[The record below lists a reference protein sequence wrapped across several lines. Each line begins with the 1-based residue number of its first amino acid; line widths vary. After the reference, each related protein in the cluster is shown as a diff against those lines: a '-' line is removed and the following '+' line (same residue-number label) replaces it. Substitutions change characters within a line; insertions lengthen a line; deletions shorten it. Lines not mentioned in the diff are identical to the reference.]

1 MRKFISG
8 LILGA
13 GASQRFG
20 EPKQLLPFAGKTL
33 LGWVVSQAQQAIG
46 LDELIVV
53 LGRSADEVRERV
65 DFGDA
70 KVVENRVYTEGC
82 ASSYRAG
89 IGALDSHSDAMMI
102 ILGDQPGITPE
113 IIDRLAEEWRTTD
126 APIALCSY
134 EGRKGHPMIFARSF
148 YDQLAEL
155 HGDKAAWKL
164 VDANTVHEVRLALP
178 FPQDINTREDFER
191 MQAEKSVPSAVADGS
206 PVSITHPLPRTVLT
220 AKREKPPNAKEAPTD
235 ECRRR

>member
-20 EPKQLLPFAGKTL
+20 EPKQLLPFAGTTL
-33 LGWVVSQAQQAIG
+33 LGWVVAETQRAIG
-46 LDELIVV
+46 LDETIVV
-53 LGRSADEVRERV
+53 LGRSADEIRKRV
-65 DFGDA
+65 DFGA
-70 KVVENRVYTEGC
+70 ATVVENLVFTEGC

-89 IGALDSHSDAMMI
+89 IGAIESHADAIMI

-113 IIDRLAEEWRTTD
+113 IIDTLASEWRNSD
-126 APIALCSY
+126 APIAFCSY
-134 EGRKGHPMIFARSF
+134 QGRKGHPMIFARPLF
-148 YDQLAEL
+148 DELEAL

-164 VDANTVHEVRLALP
+164 VDANASALLEVQLAVP

-191 MQAEKSVPSAVADGS
+191 IASAR
-206 PVSITHPLPRTVLT
+206 IT
-220 AKREKPPNAKEAPTD
+220 D
-235 ECRRR
+235 

>member
-20 EPKQLLPFAGKTL
+20 EPKQLLRVGSTTL
-33 LGWVVSQAQQAIG
+33 LGWVVAQTQQATQ
-46 LDELIVV
+46 LDETIVV
-53 LGRSADEVRERV
+53 LGRAADEIRERV
-65 DFGDA
+65 DFGNA
-70 KVVENRVYTEGC
+70 SVVENQVFSEGC

-89 IGALDSHSDAMMI
+89 LAAVDSHSEAIMI

-113 IIDRLAEEWRTTD
+113 IIDCLAEEWRKTD

-134 EGRKGHPMIFARSF
+134 EGRRGHPMVFARSLF
-148 YDQLAEL
+148 DQLERL

-164 VDANTVHEVRLALP
+164 VDMHASSVLEVQLALP

-191 MQAEKSVPSAVADGS
+191 IASA
-206 PVSITHPLPRTVLT
+206 HQ
-220 AKREKPPNAKEAPTD
+220 EATN
-235 ECRRR
+235 

>member
-20 EPKQLLPFAGKTL
+20 EPKQLLPFAGTTL
-33 LGWVVSQAQQAIG
+33 LGWVVSQAQQSMG

-53 LGRSADEVRERV
+53 LGRSAGEIRERV

-70 KVVENRVYTEGC
+70 KVVENLVFSEGC

-89 IGALDSHSDAMMI
+89 IAALDSHAEAIMI
-102 ILGDQPGITPE
+102 VLGDQPGITPE
-113 IIDRLAEEWRTTD
+113 TIDCLAEEWRKTE
-126 APIALCSY
+126 APIALCLY
-134 EGRKGHPMIFARSF
+134 EGRKGHPMIFARSLF
-148 YDQLAEL
+148 DQLEVL

-164 VDANTVHEVRLALP
+164 VDAHASSLLEVPLALP
-178 FPQDINTREDFER
+178 FPEDINTREDFER
-191 MQAEKSVPSAVADGS
+191 IASSQRA
-206 PVSITHPLPRTVLT
+206 
-220 AKREKPPNAKEAPTD
+220 TD
-235 ECRRR
+235 

>member
-20 EPKQLLPFAGKTL
+20 EPKQLLPFAGATL
-33 LGWVVSQAQQAIG
+33 LGWVVSQAQQASG
-46 LDELIVV
+46 LDELVVV
-53 LGRSADEVRERV
+53 LGRSADEIRERV
-65 DFGDA
+65 AFGNA
-70 KVVENRVYTEGC
+70 QVVENQVFTEGC

-89 IGALDSHSDAMMI
+89 IAALDSRSAAIMI

-113 IIDRLAEEWRTTD
+113 IIDRVAAEWRQTE

-134 EGRKGHPMIFARSF
+134 QGRKGHPMIFARSF
-148 YDQLAEL
+148 YEQLVGL

-164 VDANTVHEVRLALP
+164 ADANASLVHEVQLALP
-178 FPQDINTREDFER
+178 FPEDINTRADFER
-191 MQAEKSVPSAVADGS
+191 IAAAQKVGS
-206 PVSITHPLPRTVLT
+206 
-220 AKREKPPNAKEAPTD
+220 KD
-235 ECRRR
+235 

>member
-20 EPKQLLPFAGKTL
+20 EPKQLLPFADTTL
-33 LGWVVSQAQQAIG
+33 LGWVVRQVQSAAG
-46 LDELIVV
+46 LDETIVV
-53 LGRSADEVRERV
+53 LGRSADEIRKRV

-70 KVVENRVYTEGC
+70 KVVDNLVFSEGC

-89 IGALDSHSDAMMI
+89 IAALNSKSDAIMI

-113 IIDRLAEEWRTTD
+113 IINRLADEWRQSD

-134 EGRKGHPMIFARSF
+134 TDRKGHPMIFARSLF
-148 YDQLAEL
+148 NQLEVL

-164 VDANTVHEVRLALP
+164 VDRNASSVLYIHLP
-178 FPQDINTREDFER
+178 LPLPEDINTREDFE
-191 MQAEKSVPSAVADGS
+191 SFTSAG
-206 PVSITHPLPRTVLT
+206 TT
-220 AKREKPPNAKEAPTD
+220 N
-235 ECRRR
+235 

>member
-20 EPKQLLPFAGKTL
+20 EPKQLLPFADTTL
-33 LGWVVSQAQQAIG
+33 LGWVVRQAQQANA
-46 LDELIVV
+46 LDETIVV
-53 LGRSADEVRERV
+53 LGRSADEIRERV
-65 DFGDA
+65 DFGNA
-70 KVVENRVYTEGC
+70 RVVENSVFSEGC

-89 IGALDSHSDAMMI
+89 ITALNSASDAIMI

-113 IIDRLAEEWRTTD
+113 IIDCLADEWRKST

-134 EGRKGHPMIFARSF
+134 QGRKGHPMIFARSLF
-148 YDQLAEL
+148 DQLETL

-164 VDANTVHEVRLALP
+164 VDANADSVLEVPFALP

-191 MQAEKSVPSAVADGS
+191 IAS
-206 PVSITHPLPRTVLT
+206 THQ
-220 AKREKPPNAKEAPTD
+220 EATN
-235 ECRRR
+235 

>member
-20 EPKQLLPFAGKTL
+20 EPKQLLPFAGTTL
-33 LGWVVSQAQQAIG
+33 LGWVVSQTQQAVR

-53 LGRSADEVRERV
+53 LGRSAAEIRERV

-70 KVVENRVYTEGC
+70 KVIENPAFGEGC

-89 IGALDSHSDAMMI
+89 LTAVDSDAEAVMI

-113 IIDRLAEEWRTTD
+113 IIDRLAEEWRQTD

-134 EGRKGHPMIFARSF
+134 RDRKGHPMIFARSLF
-148 YDQLAEL
+148 AELEAL

-164 VDANTVHEVRLALP
+164 VDANTVHEVHLDLP
-178 FPQDINTREDFER
+178 FPEDINTREDFER
-191 MQAEKSVPSAVADGS
+191 IQKAA
-206 PVSITHPLPRTVLT
+206 
-220 AKREKPPNAKEAPTD
+220 N
-235 ECRRR
+235 

>member
-1 MRKFISG
+1 MRKLISG

-20 EPKQLLPFAGKTL
+20 EPKQLLPFADTTL
-33 LGWVVSQAQQAIG
+33 LGWVVRQAQHATG
-46 LDELIVV
+46 LDETIVV
-53 LGRSADEVRERV
+53 LGRSADEIRERV

-70 KVVENRVYTEGC
+70 SVVENLVFSEGC

-89 IGALDSHSDAMMI
+89 IAALDSHSDAIMI
-102 ILGDQPGITPE
+102 LLGDQPGITPE
-113 IIDRLAEEWRTTD
+113 IIDHLADEWRQSN

-134 EGRKGHPMIFARSF
+134 EGRKGHPMIFARSLF
-148 YDQLAEL
+148 DQLETL

-164 VDANTVHEVRLALP
+164 VDRHASSVLEVHLALP

-191 MQAEKSVPSAVADGS
+191 IKSA
-206 PVSITHPLPRTVLT
+206 HQ
-220 AKREKPPNAKEAPTD
+220 EAMN
-235 ECRRR
+235 